1 MFLNVLSYCWLNLFV
16 SMVIGIA
23 MKIKLKALC
32 IFAVTAFGALGAKGQ
47 DAAVKTNLLYDAAL
61 TVNLGVEFG
70 LAPRWTLDVSGN
82 FNGWTL
88 SHDRRW
94 KHWLLQPEARYW
106 FCDRFSGH
114 FLAAHAHGGQ
124 YNAGGLKNNI
134 SFLGSDLSELSD
146 YRYQGWFVG
155 AGVAYGYVW
164 MLGWHWNVEAELGV
178 GYAYTRYD
186 KFRCV
191 GCGKKLERDKSHHY
205 VGPTKL
211 AVNLV
216 YVF

>member
-1 MFLNVLSYCWLNLFV
+1 
-16 SMVIGIA
+16 MVIGIA

-32 IFAVTAFGALGAKGQ
+32 IFAVTAFGVSGVKGQ

-114 FLAAHAHGGQ
+114 FLGAHAHGGQ
-124 YNAGGLKNNI
+124 YNARGLKNNI
-134 SFLGSDLSELSD
+134 SFLAAICPNSPIIGTRAGSSVRVWPTVTPGFWAGTGISKPSWAWGMPI
-146 YRYQGWFVG
+146 RAMTSSAVWAAARNSNATSPIIMSAPRSWRSIWFT
-155 AGVAYGYVW
+155 YFKIE
-164 MLGWHWNVEAELGV
+164 HQ
-178 GYAYTRYD
+178 
-186 KFRCV
+186 
-191 GCGKKLERDKSHHY
+191 
-205 VGPTKL
+205 
-211 AVNLV
+211 
-216 YVF
+216 